1 MQPRRCT
8 DFRCIHGC
16 DHFKSINDGY
26 NHLVGDEVLAAIS
39 RLVMV
44 GVRDADPV
52 VRYGGE
58 EIVLLLPGSSNAVAI
73 DVADRI
79 RRTIAGHDWDR
90 TAPDL
95 RVTVSV
101 GIAERKADEPI
112 KEWLRRADEA
122 MLKAK
127 RAGRNRVF
135 SAS

>member
-1 MQPRRCT
+1 M
-8 DFRCIHGC
+8 DV

-26 NHLVGDEVLAAIS
+26 NHLVGDEVLAGIA
-39 RLVMV
+39 RLIMV

-58 EIVLLLPGSSNAVAI
+58 EVLLLLPGSSLAVAM

-90 TAPDL
+90 TAPGL
-95 RVTVSV
+95 QVTVSA
-101 GIAERKADEPI
+101 GIAERKGDESI
-112 KEWLRRADEA
+112 KNWLLRADES

-127 RAGRNRVF
+127 RAGRNRVI
-135 SAS
+135 SAR